1 MELSWNSPTRNRSSQ
16 SLRCVLL
23 VFLGLPSSD
32 ECTENFRI
40 FRTTCV
46 ETNLVEKKCVWLAM
60 STFPL
65 HVLRLM
71 EGWHKVGFR
80 SGDLRMEGDI
90 RFIAA
95 SFFFEP
101 CVEVKGSASMF
112 GNIHFEGCHN
122 KDQDRRP
129 ALGVETHPKIG
140 GKFQNMIHLLRT
152 SFYLRAFSGEPPSVQ
167 QTGNHLNSSL
177 L

>member
-95 SFFFEP
+95 SFFLNPVLKSKGAPP
-101 CVEVKGSASMF
+101 CLETSTSRAATTRTKIADPLWEWKPIQRLGGSF
-112 GNIHFEGCHN
+112 
-122 KDQDRRP
+122 
-129 ALGVETHPKIG
+129 
-140 GKFQNMIHLLRT
+140 RT
-152 SFYLRAFSGEPPSVQ
+152 
-167 QTGNHLNSSL
+167 
-177 L
+177 

>member
-1 MELSWNSPTRNRSSQ
+1 
-16 SLRCVLL
+16 
-23 VFLGLPSSD
+23 
-32 ECTENFRI
+32 
-40 FRTTCV
+40 
-46 ETNLVEKKCVWLAM
+46 
-60 STFPL
+60 
-65 HVLRLM
+65 M

>member
-1 MELSWNSPTRNRSSQ
+1 
-16 SLRCVLL
+16 
-23 VFLGLPSSD
+23 
-32 ECTENFRI
+32 
-40 FRTTCV
+40 
-46 ETNLVEKKCVWLAM
+46 
-60 STFPL
+60 
-65 HVLRLM
+65 
-71 EGWHKVGFR
+71 
-80 SGDLRMEGDI
+80 MEGDI

>member
-1 MELSWNSPTRNRSSQ
+1 
-16 SLRCVLL
+16 
-23 VFLGLPSSD
+23 
-32 ECTENFRI
+32 
-40 FRTTCV
+40 
-46 ETNLVEKKCVWLAM
+46 
-60 STFPL
+60 
-65 HVLRLM
+65 
-71 EGWHKVGFR
+71 
-80 SGDLRMEGDI
+80 MEGDI

-95 SFFFEP
+95 RSFLQP

-152 SFYLRAFSGEPPSVQ
+152 SFNPRVFSGEPPSVQ
-167 QTGNHLNSSL
+167 QTGNQWKSFEQLFRNKIEHLRIFKSLVLSPRFGFKGDAINYINSCSAHSGKR
-177 L
+177 